1 MNVTAVEQ
9 RLDGIGELRK
19 GQEWAPFGSE
29 TWSDFQHMKCPSKQ
43 GRLSR
48 VGIKKRYEQ
57 DEWGKCKAWGSH
69 KNVFQACEPYN
80 QPPKVPSGAAMPSLT
95 PLTWGKKC
103 GPWVSCLGVGEKNV
117 NFFWCGNQQGQYG
130 LLDVCIFCHS
140 QTQWSARQAPFLD
153 ITSRPWVLVCRR
165 SHPNIPGRP

>member
-1 MNVTAVEQ
+1 MFPETDPVLLKVHTLYFWRTGAKQTFAMNVTAVEQ

-29 TWSDFQHMKCPSKQ
+29 TWCDFPHMKCPSKQ

-48 VGIKKRYEQ
+48 IGIKKRYEQ

-69 KNVFQACEPYN
+69 KNVFQAWEPYN

-103 GPWVSCLGVGEKNV
+103 GPWVSCLDVGEKNV
-117 NFFWCGNQQGQYG
+117 NFFGVGINRVSM
-130 LLDVCIFCHS
+130 DF
-140 QTQWSARQAPFLD
+140 
-153 ITSRPWVLVCRR
+153 
-165 SHPNIPGRP
+165 